1 MPESVNQK
9 PNVRISSDELEAFLQ
24 VPTPEDD
31 KNYTIEDLKEILEQN
46 GVHFG
51 ILETALQDM
60 AESQLYNQPILVAKG
75 IKPVDGVDGYYEYMF
90 QPATD
95 KKPQIKPNGSV
106 DYWSVNNIQPVEAG
120 QVIAIYHPPIQ
131 GKDGTGVKGNVIFAK
146 RGKDQPLLKG
156 KGFERSADD
165 LTYTASIDGKIE
177 MQGDRIVIL
186 AIHEI
191 SGDADI
197 TGGNIDFCGD
207 VVVHGNVE
215 NGITIKAS
223 GSITIDGTVEAC
235 TLIAGKDII
244 LRVGML
250 GGNRSM
256 VKTKGSIYAKFFE
269 NTIIEA
275 DGIIQADVLMNCTV
289 DCKSRIIL
297 KGNRASIIGGEI
309 HAIQGVETFCI
320 GNDAETKTYIY
331 AGVEEGMQA
340 RATQLEKKISSTKAE
355 ITKIELGLE
364 QFRMLEEEK
373 GVSYSNDPRRMA
385 LLRIRI
391 RDVANLA
398 EEEAEYKRLQ
408 ELLRRGRGASV
419 KVLSTIYPGVQIN
432 IDGER
437 IKVQNEASNVEFYHL
452 ENVIRTRPAS

>member
-1 MPESVNQK
+1 M
-9 PNVRISSDELEAFLQ
+9 
-24 VPTPEDD
+24 PTPEDD

-197 TGGNIDFCGD
+197 TGGNIDFRGD

-244 LRVGML
+244 LRGGML

-289 DCKSRIIL
+289 DCK
-297 KGNRASIIGGEI
+297 
-309 HAIQGVETFCI
+309 
-320 GNDAETKTYIY
+320 
-331 AGVEEGMQA
+331 
-340 RATQLEKKISSTKAE
+340 
-355 ITKIELGLE
+355 
-364 QFRMLEEEK
+364 
-373 GVSYSNDPRRMA
+373 
-385 LLRIRI
+385 
-391 RDVANLA
+391 
-398 EEEAEYKRLQ
+398 
-408 ELLRRGRGASV
+408 
-419 KVLSTIYPGVQIN
+419 
-432 IDGER
+432 
-437 IKVQNEASNVEFYHL
+437 
-452 ENVIRTRPAS
+452 